1 MILSTEA
8 LISLLGVLVSLPPA
22 LIILWNICKRRRV
35 GWVEASGMYIQLH
48 IHIGGT
54 HHIDPSVLGELID
67 HGRRRPEIR
76 PEPRYNTNNVVVLF

>member
-1 MILSTEA
+1 
-8 LISLLGVLVSLPPA
+8 
-22 LIILWNICKRRRV
+22 
-35 GWVEASGMYIQLH
+35 MYIQLH